1 MRKIVTIKIVVKTSN
16 EYYENNKFTSLR
28 WCRGVTAEKRQ
39 KRKYSETDRK
49 KLSEE
54 NKQNLKE
61 YEQN

>member
-16 EYYENNKFTSLR
+16 EYHENNKFTSLR

-39 KRKYSETDRK
+39 KRKYGETDRK